1 MPKIIVQFSLPNALI
16 EQGNY
21 ELLVQNKR
29 VNINVVY
36 EQNKE
41 RIEQMT
47 GRFAIEG
54 GGWGNVEITRDAHGI
69 ANISKV
75 TMELPATAD
84 QFDRTELF
92 ETSSSIKQEYVMYFN
107 RLVEVVRYVSRQY
120 WITPISSREIIELT
134 VVIEN
139 DNQEKTG
146 IWSSDFENPLLF
158 PLKTSEQRQ
167 VRPTVDGLLKS
178 EFRIPLYESLFLDA
192 VNYFE
197 TGKFNETVILANVV
211 LEELVT
217 LYLYKKLTEKMSLEK
232 ADVEIER
239 IKKSKKFEK
248 KMSFHFNHVDGRS
261 LQDNDELWQK
271 LLYIRARRKEAIHP
285 RIKDINREEAYNTLE
300 YTLSLSQWVV
310 KGNEPAAPARS

>member
-16 EQGNY
+16 EQWNY
-21 ELLVQNKR
+21 ELLVQNKK

-41 RIEQMT
+41 HIEQMT
-47 GRFAIEG
+47 GFAIEG
-54 GGWGNVEITRDAHGI
+54 GGGGNVEITRDAHGI

-139 DNQEKTG
+139 DNREKTG
-146 IWSSDFENPLLF
+146 VWSSDFENPLLF
-158 PLKTSEQRQ
+158 PLKTSEQMQ
-167 VRPTVDGLLKS
+167 VRPTVD
-178 EFRIPLYESLFLDA
+178 R
-192 VNYFE
+192 
-197 TGKFNETVILANVV
+197 
-211 LEELVT
+211 
-217 LYLYKKLTEKMSLEK
+217 
-232 ADVEIER
+232 
-239 IKKSKKFEK
+239 
-248 KMSFHFNHVDGRS
+248 
-261 LQDNDELWQK
+261 
-271 LLYIRARRKEAIHP
+271 
-285 RIKDINREEAYNTLE
+285 
-300 YTLSLSQWVV
+300 
-310 KGNEPAAPARS
+310 

>member
-1 MPKIIVQFSLPNALI
+1 M
-16 EQGNY
+16 
-21 ELLVQNKR
+21 QNKK

-41 RIEQMT
+41 HIEQMT
-47 GRFAIEG
+47 GFAIEG
-54 GGWGNVEITRDAHGI
+54 GGGGNVEITRDAHGI